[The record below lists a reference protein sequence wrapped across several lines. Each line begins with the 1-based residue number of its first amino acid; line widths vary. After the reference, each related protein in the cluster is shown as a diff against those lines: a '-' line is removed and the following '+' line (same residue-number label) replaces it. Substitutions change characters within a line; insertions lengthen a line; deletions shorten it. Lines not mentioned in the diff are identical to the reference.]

1 MLIKTLKLKERETIG
16 KEDSKRLRKQ
26 GFIPCTLYGQN
37 KGIRHLYGFV
47 KDFRDVCFTP
57 DVYKINLLIEN
68 EDPQEAIIQESQF
81 HPLSDDVLHLDF
93 LRVQEDS
100 EVKLTLPV
108 SFEGTP
114 AGVVNGGRLF
124 KKIRSLQVK
133 GQVQNIP
140 EQLTIDV
147 SGMDN
152 GTIIKVQDLHF
163 DNLKIMNNSSVAV
176 ASVALPKKARKA
188 ASS

>member
-1 MLIKTLKLKERETIG
+1 MLLKTLKLKERQSIG
-16 KEDSKRLRKQ
+16 KEDSKRLRRQ
-26 GFIPCTLYGQN
+26 GFIPCTLYGGNQ
-37 KGIRHLYGFV
+37 GVRHLYGFV

-57 DVYKINLLIEN
+57 DVYKLNLLIE
-68 EDPQEAIIQESQF
+68 EEAPQEAIIQESQF

-93 LRVQEDS
+93 LRVHEDAQ
-100 EVKLTLPV
+100 VKLTLPV

-124 KKIRSLQVK
+124 KKIRNLQVK
-133 GQVQNIP
+133 GRVADIP

-152 GTIIKVQDLHF
+152 GTIIKVQDLSF
-163 DNLKIMNNSSVAV
+163 DNLRIMNNNSVAV

>member
-1 MLIKTLKLKERETIG
+1 MLIKTLKLKERPTIG
-16 KEDSKRLRKQ
+16 KENSKQLRKQ

-37 KGIRHLYGFV
+37 KGVRHLYGFV

-57 DVYKINLLIEN
+57 DVYKLNLLIED
-68 EDPQEAIIQESQF
+68 EEPQEAIIQESQF

-108 SFEGTP
+108 NFEGTP
-114 AGVVNGGRLF
+114 AGVINGGRLF

-133 GQVQNIP
+133 GQVQHVP
-140 EQLTIDV
+140 EQLSIDV

-152 GTIIKVQDLHF
+152 GDIIKVQDLSF
-163 DNLKIMNNSSVAV
+163 DNLRIMNNTSVAV

-188 ASS
+188 AGS